1 MGTDAPDAWARGKR
15 DKAARYVSAL
25 TPIIARSV
33 AAMCPGVPVAAVI
46 GACCN
51 GGRNECTTAWLS
63 CSDAER
69 AEALRT
75 GKKPLGGD
83 PRAGYGNVNGHDL
96 HELGPLGAEA
106 GRVPGL
112 VAVDGTPWATFARS
126 EGVKRALGREGVIGE
141 AWHGAVDDQV
151 AIGVASIVN
160 HGRDVFPRLDARVRP
175 ALGADGLPVA
185 WSLWAWMVALSSWSA
200 GNGGMASHVA
210 RYVDALAA
218 VPESQRWAT
227 FVRCASTY
235 TGDGV
240 KHRRP
245 SYTALRGEQKR
256 SAAVLAATIAND
268 AAALAWL
275 RVDLDDAT
283 TAALV
288 RSASA

>member
-1 MGTDAPDAWARGKR
+1 MGTSTPKDWSRDKR

-33 AAMCPGVPVAAVI
+33 AAMCPGVPVAAVV

-51 GGRNECTTAWLS
+51 GGRNENTTAWLS

-69 AEALRT
+69 AEAVRV

-83 PRAGYGNVNGHDL
+83 PLTGYGNVNGRDL
-96 HELGPLGAEA
+96 HELGPLGCEA

-126 EGVKRALGREGVIGE
+126 EGVKRALGREGVTGS

-151 AIGVASIVN
+151 AIGVASIVE
-160 HGRDVFPRLDARVRP
+160 HGRDVFKRLDARVRP
-175 ALGADGLPVA
+175 ALGAEGLPVA
-185 WSLWAWMVALSSWSA
+185 WTLWAWMVALSSWSA
-200 GNGGMASHVA
+200 GNGGMASHLA

-218 VPESQRWAT
+218 VPEARRWAT
-227 FVRCASTY
+227 FVGCASTY
-235 TGDGV
+235 AGDGG
-240 KHRRP
+240 KHKRP
-245 SYTALRGEQKR
+245 AYTALRGEQKR
-256 SAAVLAATIAND
+256 AAAVLAATIAND
-268 AAALAWL
+268 TTALAWL
-275 RVDLDDAT
+275 RADVDDAT

-288 RSASA
+288 RAST

>member
-1 MGTDAPDAWARGKR
+1 MGTSTPKDWSRDKR

-33 AAMCPGVPVAAVI
+33 AAMCPGVPVAAVV

-51 GGRNECTTAWLS
+51 GGRNENTTAWLS

-69 AEALRT
+69 AEAVRV

-83 PRAGYGNVNGHDL
+83 PLAGYGNVNGRDL
-96 HELGPLGAEA
+96 HELGPLGCEA

-126 EGVKRALGREGVIGE
+126 EGVKRALGREGVTGS

-151 AIGVASIVN
+151 AIGVASIVD
-160 HGRDVFPRLDARVRP
+160 HGRDVFKRLDARIRP

-185 WSLWAWMVALSSWSA
+185 WTLWAWMVALSSWSA

-218 VPESQRWAT
+218 VPEAQRWAT

-235 TGDGV
+235 AGDGS
-240 KHRRP
+240 KHKRP

-256 SAAVLAATIAND
+256 AAAVLAATIAND
-268 AAALAWL
+268 TTALAWL
-275 RVDLDDAT
+275 RADVDDAT

-288 RSASA
+288 RAST

>member
-1 MGTDAPDAWARGKR
+1 MGTSTPKDWSRDKR

-33 AAMCPGVPVAAVI
+33 AAMCPGVPVAAVV

-51 GGRNECTTAWLS
+51 GGRNENTTAWLS

-69 AEALRT
+69 AEAVRV

-83 PRAGYGNVNGHDL
+83 PLAGYGNVNGRDL
-96 HELGPLGAEA
+96 HELGPLGCEA

-126 EGVKRALGREGVIGE
+126 EGVKRALGREGVTGS

-151 AIGVASIVN
+151 AIGVASIVE
-160 HGRDVFPRLDARVRP
+160 HGRDVFKRLDARVRP
-175 ALGADGLPVA
+175 ALRAAG
-185 WSLWAWMVALSSWSA
+185 SA

-218 VPESQRWAT
+218 VPEAQRWAT

-235 TGDGV
+235 AGDGG
-240 KHRRP
+240 KHKRP
-245 SYTALRGEQKR
+245 AYTALRGEQKR
-256 SAAVLAATIAND
+256 AAAVLAATIAND
-268 AAALAWL
+268 TTALAWL
-275 RVDLDDAT
+275 RADVDDAT

-288 RSASA
+288 RAST

>member
-1 MGTDAPDAWARGKR
+1 MSATDPSAWARDKR
-15 DKAARYVSAL
+15 DKAARYVSEL
-25 TPIIARSV
+25 SPIIARSV

-51 GGRNECTTAWLS
+51 GGRNENTTAWRS

-69 AEALRT
+69 AEAVRV

-83 PRAGYGNVNGHDL
+83 PLAGYGNVNGRDL

-112 VAVDGTPWATFARS
+112 VAVDGTPWASFARS
-126 EGVKRALGREGVIGE
+126 EGVKRALGREGVTGA

-151 AIGVASIVN
+151 AIGVASIVE
-160 HGRDVFPRLDARVRP
+160 HGRDVFKRLDARIRP
-175 ALGADGLPVA
+175 DLGADGLPVA
-185 WSLWAWMVALSSWSA
+185 WTLWAWMVALSSWSA
-200 GNGGMASHVA
+200 GNGGMASHLA

-218 VPESQRWAT
+218 VPEAQRWAT

-235 TGDGV
+235 DGEGT

-245 SYTALRGEQKR
+245 AYTALRSEQKR

-268 AAALAWL
+268 ASSIAWL
-275 RVDLDDAT
+275 RVDVDDAT
-283 TAALV
+283 IAALV

>member
-1 MGTDAPDAWARGKR
+1 MSAATPAAWAHDKR

-33 AAMCPGVPVAAVI
+33 AAMCPGVPVAAVV

-51 GGRNECTTAWLS
+51 GGRSENTTSWLS

-69 AEALRT
+69 AEAVRV

-83 PRAGYGNVNGHDL
+83 PLTGYGNVNGRDL
-96 HELGPLGAEA
+96 HELGPLGCEA

-126 EGVKRALGREGVIGE
+126 EGVKRALGREGVTGA

-151 AIGVASIVN
+151 AIGAASIVE
-160 HGRDVFPRLDARVRP
+160 HGRDVFKRLDARIRP

-185 WSLWAWMVALSSWSA
+185 WTLWAWMIALSSWSA
-200 GNGGMASHVA
+200 GNGGMASHLA

-218 VPESQRWAT
+218 VPEARRWAT
-227 FVRCASTY
+227 FVGCASTY
-235 TGDGV
+235 AGDGS
-240 KHRRP
+240 KHKRP
-245 SYTALRGEQKR
+245 AYTALRGEQKR
-256 SAAVLAATIAND
+256 AAAVLAATIAND
-268 AAALAWL
+268 TTALAWL
-275 RVDLDDAT
+275 RADVDDAT

-288 RSASA
+288 RAST